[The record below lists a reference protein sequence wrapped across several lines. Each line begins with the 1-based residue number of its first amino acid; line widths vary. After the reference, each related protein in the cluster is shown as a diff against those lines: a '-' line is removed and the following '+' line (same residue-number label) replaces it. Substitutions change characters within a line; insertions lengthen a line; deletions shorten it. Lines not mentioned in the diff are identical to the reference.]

1 MTERVIGRRR
11 FTDGEVRIVF
21 EDAAGQCVLDDDG
34 DLVRGVW
41 IVPSEQEAD
50 TPLLVSRQDQ
60 PRKMECTEATQLL
73 GNVRYVRSCPMA
85 PPLA

>member
-21 EDAAGQCVLDDDG
+21 EDVAGQCVLDDDG

-41 IVPSEQEAD
+41 IVPSEQEP
-50 TPLLVSRQDQ
+50 T
-60 PRKMECTEATQLL
+60 
-73 GNVRYVRSCPMA
+73 CPSWCHGRR
-85 PPLA
+85 PNDETD